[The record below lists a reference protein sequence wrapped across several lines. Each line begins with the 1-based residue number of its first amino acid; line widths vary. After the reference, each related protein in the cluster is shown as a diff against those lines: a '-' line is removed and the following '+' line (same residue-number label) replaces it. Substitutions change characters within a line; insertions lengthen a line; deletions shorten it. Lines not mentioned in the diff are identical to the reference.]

1 MMKMVKLDLSIEE
14 NISFKLFIKKKI
26 YFFLFFYLS
35 INISFSQNI
44 NNKYIVGIVSFYGNE
59 TINNSELRN
68 IIKLKD
74 TSFFSSVQFNRR
86 SLKIDSFN
94 IRNFYTSKGFLNVT
108 VKDSFNINKD
118 NSVNIFY
125 KINEGLR
132 STIQS
137 IEISGNKSFENKE
150 IEKILNLRVGKP
162 FNIVDLGNK
171 FSELEFEYHKIGKL
185 YFNLEQEYFSKE
197 NIELKLTVDE
207 GPDVFID
214 KIFLRGLDAVD
225 SLYVFREIGFKSGE
239 RYNSEK
245 IILTERHI
253 FETSLFSMVNIL
265 PEKSSRMGNW
275 VNVIIDLKELEK
287 RNLLIEPGFAH
298 IPSSS
303 SGGEPI
309 SGLEGSFN
317 LVDRNLYNLGIRMR
331 FNSALDFP
339 IDFLN
344 NDFSVPIIF
353 RSSLSL
359 DNNWLFKL
367 RAPNT
372 FRFFIDRSPE
382 LLRVDSPIL
391 RYGLEWSGLRRFSRK
406 TILRG
411 GLKWTQIFSENNF
424 TLIQNNE
431 SQQERSI
438 NLKFQHRDLD
448 NLIYPTSGWTFSI
461 DGEVVGWLL
470 GGSQDYYKV
479 EMDLKKF
486 TSLSNGKVLG
496 FRGKVG
502 RMERLFES
510 APYIPSYDLFYLGGS
525 TSLRGWSSQR
535 YLSEVDDNGII
546 RPVGGLI
553 KLLFNSEIRI
563 PIYKII
569 GANLF
574 VDGGALAISIEDLM
588 SQINNW
594 NKGYGWNYGAELT
607 INTPLGPIRLYY
619 AIPLSNPKNSIINL
633 GVPFAF

>member
-1 MMKMVKLDLSIEE
+1 MAYKFFFIFFFFIFQSF
-14 NISFKLFIKKKI
+14 NISL
-26 YFFLFFYLS
+26 
-35 INISFSQNI
+35 SQNL
-44 NNKYIVGIVSFYGNE
+44 NDKLIVGIVSFNGNE

-94 IRNFYTSKGFLNVT
+94 IRNFYASKGFLNVT
-108 VKDSFNINKD
+108 VKDSFSINND
-118 NSVNIFY
+118 NSVDIFY

-132 STIQS
+132 SN
-137 IEISGNKSFENKE
+137 ISSVAILGNISFDKKE

-162 FNIVDLGNK
+162 FNIIELGNNY
-171 FSELEFEYHKIGKL
+171 SNLEFEYHKIGKL
-185 YFNLEQEYFSKE
+185 FFNLEQEYIPSE
-197 NIELKLTVDE
+197 NIELKLKVDE

-214 KIFLRGLDAVD
+214 KIILRGLEQVD
-225 SLYVFREIGFKSGE
+225 SLYVLRELAFKSE
-239 RYNSEK
+239 EKYNSEK

-265 PEKSSRMGNW
+265 PEKSIRPGNW
-275 VNVIIDLKELEK
+275 VNVIIDVKELEK

-339 IDFLN
+339 IDILY

-353 RSSLSL
+353 RSSISL
-359 DNNWLFKL
+359 DNNWLFNL

-372 FRFFIDRSPE
+372 LRFFIDRSPE

-391 RYGLEWSGLRRFSRK
+391 RYGLEWSGLRRYSRS
-406 TILRG
+406 TILKG

-424 TLIQNNE
+424 ELIQGNE
-431 SQQERSI
+431 SQEERSI
-438 NLKFQHRDLD
+438 NFQFQHRDLD
-448 NLIYPTSGWTFSI
+448 NLIYPSTGWTFSL
-461 DGEVVGWLL
+461 DGEIVGWIL
-470 GGSQDYYKV
+470 GGSQDYYKI

-486 TSLSNGKVLG
+486 TPLSNGKVIG
-496 FRGKVG
+496 IRTKIG

-510 APYIPSYDLFYLGGS
+510 ASYIPDYDLYYLGGS

-535 YLSEVDDNGII
+535 YLSEIDENGNN

-563 PIYKII
+563 PLYKII
-569 GANLF
+569 GVNFL
-574 VDGGALAISIEDLM
+574 LM
-588 SQINNW
+588 
-594 NKGYGWNYGAELT
+594 
-607 INTPLGPIRLYY
+607 
-619 AIPLSNPKNSIINL
+619 
-633 GVPFAF
+633 VVH

>member
-1 MMKMVKLDLSIEE
+1 MAYKFFFIFFFFIFQSF
-14 NISFKLFIKKKI
+14 NISL
-26 YFFLFFYLS
+26 
-35 INISFSQNI
+35 SQNL
-44 NNKYIVGIVSFYGNE
+44 NDKLIVGIVSFNGNE

-94 IRNFYTSKGFLNVT
+94 IRNFYASKGFLNVT
-108 VKDSFNINKD
+108 VKDSFSINND
-118 NSVNIFY
+118 NSVDIFY
-125 KINEGLR
+125 KINEGLK
-132 STIQS
+132 SNISSVS
-137 IEISGNKSFENKE
+137 ILGNISFDKKE

-162 FNIVDLGNK
+162 FNIIELGNNY
-171 FSELEFEYHKIGKL
+171 SNLEFEYHKIGKL
-185 YFNLEQEYFSKE
+185 FFNLEQEYIPSE
-197 NIELKLTVDE
+197 NIELKLKVDE

-214 KIFLRGLDAVD
+214 KIILRGLEQVD
-225 SLYVFREIGFKSGE
+225 SLYVLRELAFKSE
-239 RYNSEK
+239 EKYNSEK

-265 PEKSSRMGNW
+265 PEKSIRSGNW
-275 VNVIIDLKELEK
+275 VNVIIDVKELEK

-339 IDFLN
+339 IDILY

-359 DNNWLFKL
+359 DNNWLFNL

-372 FRFFIDRSPE
+372 LRFFIDRSPE

-391 RYGLEWSGLRRFSRK
+391 RYGLEWSGLRRYSRS
-406 TILRG
+406 TILKG

-424 TLIQNNE
+424 ELIQGNE
-431 SQQERSI
+431 SQEERSI
-438 NLKFQHRDLD
+438 NFQFQHRDLD
-448 NLIYPTSGWTFSI
+448 NLIYPSTGWTFSL
-461 DGEVVGWLL
+461 DGEIVGWIL
-470 GGSQDYYKV
+470 GGSQDYYKI

-486 TSLSNGKVLG
+486 TPLSNGKVIG
-496 FRGKVG
+496 IRTKIG

-510 APYIPSYDLFYLGGS
+510 ASYIPDYDLYYLGGS

-535 YLSEVDDNGII
+535 YLTEIDKNGNL

-563 PIYKII
+563 PLYKII
-569 GANLF
+569 GVNF
-574 VDGGALAISIEDLM
+574 FIDGGALAISVQDLIN
-588 SQINNW
+588 QINDW
-594 NKGYGWNYGAELT
+594 NQGYGWNYGAELT
-607 INTPLGPIRLYY
+607 INTPLGPIRMYY
-619 AIPLSNPKNSIINL
+619 AIPLSDQKKNIINL

>member
-1 MMKMVKLDLSIEE
+1 MAYKFFFIFFFFIFQSF
-14 NISFKLFIKKKI
+14 NISL
-26 YFFLFFYLS
+26 
-35 INISFSQNI
+35 SQNL
-44 NNKYIVGIVSFYGNE
+44 NDKLIVGIVSFNGNE

-94 IRNFYTSKGFLNVT
+94 IRNFYASKGFLNVT
-108 VKDSFNINKD
+108 VKDSFSINND
-118 NSVNIFY
+118 NSVDIFY

-132 STIQS
+132 SN
-137 IEISGNKSFENKE
+137 ISSVAILGNISFDKKE

-162 FNIVDLGNK
+162 FNIIELGNNY
-171 FSELEFEYHKIGKL
+171 SNLEFEYHKIGKL
-185 YFNLEQEYFSKE
+185 FFNLEQEYIPSE
-197 NIELKLTVDE
+197 NIELKLKVDE

-214 KIFLRGLDAVD
+214 KIILRGLEQVD
-225 SLYVFREIGFKSGE
+225 SLYVLRELAFKSE
-239 RYNSEK
+239 EKYNSEK

-265 PEKSSRMGNW
+265 PEKSIRPGNW
-275 VNVIIDLKELEK
+275 VNVIIDVKELEK

-339 IDFLN
+339 IDILY

-353 RSSLSL
+353 RSSISL
-359 DNNWLFKL
+359 DNNWLFNL

-372 FRFFIDRSPE
+372 LRFFIDRSPE

-391 RYGLEWSGLRRFSRK
+391 RYGLEWSGLRRYSRS
-406 TILRG
+406 TILKG

-424 TLIQNNE
+424 ELIQGNE
-431 SQQERSI
+431 SQEERSI
-438 NLKFQHRDLD
+438 NFQFQHRDLD
-448 NLIYPTSGWTFSI
+448 NLIYPSTGWTFSL
-461 DGEVVGWLL
+461 DGEIVGWIL
-470 GGSQDYYKV
+470 GGSQDYYKI

-486 TSLSNGKVLG
+486 TPLSNGKVIG
-496 FRGKVG
+496 IRTKIG

-510 APYIPSYDLFYLGGS
+510 ASYIPDYDLYYLGGS

-535 YLSEVDDNGII
+535 YLSEIDENGNN

-563 PIYKII
+563 PLYKII
-569 GANLF
+569 GVNF
-574 VDGGALAISIEDLM
+574 FIDGGALAISVQDLIN
-588 SQINNW
+588 QINDW
-594 NKGYGWNYGAELT
+594 NQGYGWNYGAELT
-607 INTPLGPIRLYY
+607 INTPLGPIRMYY
-619 AIPLSNPKNSIINL
+619 AIP
-633 GVPFAF
+633 

>member
-1 MMKMVKLDLSIEE
+1 MTYKFYLILFSFIFQFF
-14 NISFKLFIKKKI
+14 NISL
-26 YFFLFFYLS
+26 
-35 INISFSQNI
+35 SQNL
-44 NNKYIVGIVSFYGNE
+44 NDKLIVGIVSFNGNE
-59 TINNSELRN
+59 TINNTELRN
-68 IIKLKD
+68 IVKLKD

-94 IRNFYTSKGFLNVT
+94 IRNFYASKGFLNVT
-108 VKDSFNINKD
+108 VKDSFFINKD
-118 NSVNIFY
+118 NSVDIFY

-132 STIQS
+132 SNIKS
-137 IEISGNKSFENKE
+137 ITISGNKSFNNKE
-150 IEKILNLRVGKP
+150 IEKILNLRIGKP
-162 FNIVDLGNK
+162 FNIIELGNNY
-171 FSELEFEYHKIGKL
+171 SNLEFEYHRIGKL
-185 YFNLEQEYFSKE
+185 FFNLEQEYIPSEK
-197 NIELKLTVDE
+197 IELKLKVDE

-214 KIFLRGLDAVD
+214 KIILRGLVQVD
-225 SLYVFREIGFKSGE
+225 SLYVLRELGFKSGE
-239 RYNSEK
+239 KYNSEK
-245 IILTERHI
+245 ILLTERHI
-253 FETSLFSMVNIL
+253 FETSLFSMVDIL
-265 PEKSSRMGNW
+265 PEKSTRSGNW

-317 LVDRNLYNLGIRMR
+317 LVDRNLYNLGVRMR

-339 IDFLN
+339 IDILY

-372 FRFFIDRSPE
+372 LRFFIDRSPE

-391 RYGLEWSGLRRFSRK
+391 RYGLEWSGLRRFSRS
-406 TILRG
+406 TILKG

-424 TLIQNNE
+424 ELIQGNE

-438 NLKFQHRDLD
+438 NFQFQHRDLD
-448 NLIYPTSGWTFSI
+448 NLIYPSKGWTFSL
-461 DGEVVGWLL
+461 DGEIVGWIL

-486 TSLSNGKVLG
+486 TPLSNGKVIG
-496 FRGKVG
+496 IRAKVA

-510 APYIPSYDLFYLGGS
+510 ASYIPSYDLYYLGGS

-535 YLSEVDDNGII
+535 YLSEIDKNGNV

-553 KLLFNSEIRI
+553 KFLFNSEIRI
-563 PIYKII
+563 PLYKII
-569 GANLF
+569 GINF
-574 VDGGALAISIEDLM
+574 FIDGGALAISIEDFM
-588 SQINNW
+588 SQINDW

-619 AIPLSNPKNSIINL
+619 AIPLSDPKENIINL

>member
-1 MMKMVKLDLSIEE
+1 M
-14 NISFKLFIKKKI
+14 
-26 YFFLFFYLS
+26 
-35 INISFSQNI
+35 SQNL
-44 NNKYIVGIVSFYGNE
+44 NDKLIVGIVSFNGNE
-59 TINNSELRN
+59 TINNTELRN
-68 IIKLKD
+68 IVKLKD

-94 IRNFYTSKGFLNVT
+94 IRNFYASKGFLNVT
-108 VKDSFNINKD
+108 VKDSFFINKD
-118 NSVNIFY
+118 NSVDIFY

-132 STIQS
+132 SNIKS
-137 IEISGNKSFENKE
+137 ITISGNKSFNNKE
-150 IEKILNLRVGKP
+150 IEKILNLRIGKP
-162 FNIVDLGNK
+162 FNIIELGNNY
-171 FSELEFEYHKIGKL
+171 SNLEFEYHRIGKL
-185 YFNLEQEYFSKE
+185 FFNLEQEYIPSEK
-197 NIELKLTVDE
+197 IELKLKVDE

-214 KIFLRGLDAVD
+214 KIILRGLVQVD
-225 SLYVFREIGFKSGE
+225 SLYVLRELGFKSGE
-239 RYNSEK
+239 KYNSEK
-245 IILTERHI
+245 ILLTERHI
-253 FETSLFSMVNIL
+253 FETSLFSMVDIL
-265 PEKSSRMGNW
+265 PEKSTRSGNW

-317 LVDRNLYNLGIRMR
+317 LVDRNLYNLGVRMR

-339 IDFLN
+339 IDILY

-372 FRFFIDRSPE
+372 LRFFIDRSPE

-391 RYGLEWSGLRRFSRK
+391 RYGLEWSGLRRFSRS
-406 TILRG
+406 TILKG

-424 TLIQNNE
+424 ELIQGNE

-438 NLKFQHRDLD
+438 NFQFQHRDLD
-448 NLIYPTSGWTFSI
+448 NLIYPSKGWTFSL
-461 DGEVVGWLL
+461 DGEIVGWIL

-486 TSLSNGKVLG
+486 TPLSNGKVIG
-496 FRGKVG
+496 IRAKVA

-510 APYIPSYDLFYLGGS
+510 ASYIPSYDLYYLGGS

-535 YLSEVDDNGII
+535 YLSEIDKNGNV

-553 KLLFNSEIRI
+553 KFLFNSEIRI
-563 PIYKII
+563 PLYKII
-569 GANLF
+569 GINF
-574 VDGGALAISIEDLM
+574 FIDGGALAISIEDFM
-588 SQINNW
+588 SQINDW

-619 AIPLSNPKNSIINL
+619 AIPLSDPKENIINL

>member
-1 MMKMVKLDLSIEE
+1 MTYKFYLILFSFIFQFF
-14 NISFKLFIKKKI
+14 NISL
-26 YFFLFFYLS
+26 
-35 INISFSQNI
+35 SQNL
-44 NNKYIVGIVSFYGNE
+44 NDKLIVGIVSFNGNE
-59 TINNSELRN
+59 TINNTELRN
-68 IIKLKD
+68 IVKLKD

-94 IRNFYTSKGFLNVT
+94 IRNFYASKGFLNVT
-108 VKDSFNINKD
+108 VKDSFFINKD
-118 NSVNIFY
+118 NSVDIFY

-132 STIQS
+132 SNIKS
-137 IEISGNKSFENKE
+137 ITISGNKSFNNKE
-150 IEKILNLRVGKP
+150 IEKILNLRIGKP
-162 FNIVDLGNK
+162 FNIIELGNNY
-171 FSELEFEYHKIGKL
+171 SNLEFEYHRIGKL
-185 YFNLEQEYFSKE
+185 FFNLEQEYIPSEK
-197 NIELKLTVDE
+197 IELKLKVDE

-214 KIFLRGLDAVD
+214 KIILRGLVQVD
-225 SLYVFREIGFKSGE
+225 SLYVLRELGFKSGE
-239 RYNSEK
+239 KYNSEK
-245 IILTERHI
+245 ILLTERHI
-253 FETSLFSMVNIL
+253 FETSLFSMVDIL
-265 PEKSSRMGNW
+265 PEKSTRSGNW

-339 IDFLN
+339 IDILY

-353 RSSLSL
+353 RSSISL

-372 FRFFIDRSPE
+372 LRFFIDRSPE

-391 RYGLEWSGLRRFSRK
+391 RYGLEWSGLRRFSRS
-406 TILRG
+406 TILKG

-424 TLIQNNE
+424 ELIQGNE

-438 NLKFQHRDLD
+438 NFQFQHRDLD
-448 NLIYPTSGWTFSI
+448 NLIYPSKGWTFSL
-461 DGEVVGWLL
+461 DGEIVGWIL

-486 TSLSNGKVLG
+486 TPLSNGKVIG
-496 FRGKVG
+496 IRAKVA

-510 APYIPSYDLFYLGGS
+510 ASYIPSYDLYYLGGS

-535 YLSEVDDNGII
+535 YLSEIDKNGNV

-553 KLLFNSEIRI
+553 KFLFNSEIRI
-563 PIYKII
+563 PLYKII
-569 GANLF
+569 GINF
-574 VDGGALAISIEDLM
+574 FIDGGALAISIEDFM
-588 SQINNW
+588 SQINDW

-619 AIPLSNPKNSIINL
+619 AIPLSDPKENIINL

>member
-1 MMKMVKLDLSIEE
+1 LAYKVFFIFFFFIFQSF
-14 NISFKLFIKKKI
+14 NISL
-26 YFFLFFYLS
+26 
-35 INISFSQNI
+35 SQNL
-44 NNKYIVGIVSFYGNE
+44 NDKLIVGIVSFNGNE

-94 IRNFYTSKGFLNVT
+94 IRNFYASKGFLNVT
-108 VKDSFNINKD
+108 VKDSFSINND
-118 NSVNIFY
+118 NSVDIFY
-125 KINEGLR
+125 KINEGIR
-132 STIQS
+132 SN
-137 IEISGNKSFENKE
+137 ISSVAILGNISFDKKE

-162 FNIVDLGNK
+162 FNIIELGNNY
-171 FSELEFEYHKIGKL
+171 SNLEFEYHKIGKL
-185 YFNLEQEYFSKE
+185 FFNLEQEYIPSE
-197 NIELKLTVDE
+197 NIELKLKVDE

-214 KIFLRGLDAVD
+214 KIILRGLEQVD
-225 SLYVFREIGFKSGE
+225 SLYVLRELAFKSE
-239 RYNSEK
+239 EKYNSEK

-265 PEKSSRMGNW
+265 PEKSIRPGNW
-275 VNVIIDLKELEK
+275 VNVIIDVKELEK

-339 IDFLN
+339 IDILY

-353 RSSLSL
+353 RSSISL
-359 DNNWLFKL
+359 DNNWLFNL

-372 FRFFIDRSPE
+372 LRFFIDRSPE

-391 RYGLEWSGLRRFSRK
+391 RYGLEWSGLRRYSRS
-406 TILRG
+406 TILKG

-424 TLIQNNE
+424 ELIQGNE
-431 SQQERSI
+431 SQEERSI
-438 NLKFQHRDLD
+438 NFQFQHRDLD
-448 NLIYPTSGWTFSI
+448 NLIYPSTGWTFSL
-461 DGEVVGWLL
+461 DGEIVGWIL
-470 GGSQDYYKV
+470 GGSQDYYKI

-486 TSLSNGKVLG
+486 TPLSNGKVIG
-496 FRGKVG
+496 IRTKIG

-510 APYIPSYDLFYLGGS
+510 ASYIPDYDLYYLGGS

-535 YLSEVDDNGII
+535 YLSEIDENGNI

-563 PIYKII
+563 PLYKII
-569 GANLF
+569 GVNF
-574 VDGGALAISIEDLM
+574 FIDGGALAISVQDLIN
-588 SQINNW
+588 QINDW
-594 NKGYGWNYGAELT
+594 NQGYGWNYGAELT
-607 INTPLGPIRLYY
+607 INTPLGPIRMYY
-619 AIPLSNPKNSIINL
+619 AIPLSDPKKNIINL